1 MAHIL
6 IGLDIGGTKTHAIRL
21 EDGAVT
27 AEAIAGSANVQNV
40 SREAASNALAEVFSA
55 LGSDADTVIAG
66 AGGIDTENDADAL
79 AGLISPFAPHA
90 EIHAVH
96 DSRLVL
102 AAGRARRGIAV
113 IAGTGSAVWGTDGAG
128 KEARAGGWGYLL
140 GDEGSGYWLGR
151 ELVRHAL
158 RRRDQGLEPDAL
170 TRALLADCSLADPV
184 ELIAHFHGP
193 TGRRYWAQ
201 RSRLVVDAAAADPVA
216 AHLLAVA
223 AEDLAGL
230 ILQVAGRLD
239 ISGPVILGGGLGAN
253 VPQLAA
259 GIAAALAP
267 YGIDDVR
274 QLDRE
279 PVYGVDLLDDP
290 AGHAS
295 RPGSDAPAPDR
306 RKS

>member
-40 SREAASNALAEVFSA
+40 SREAASIALAEVFSA
-55 LGSDADTVIAG
+55 LGSDADRVIAG
-66 AGGIDTENDADAL
+66 AGGIDTANDAVAL
-79 AGLISPFAPHA
+79 AALISPFAPQA
-90 EIHAVH
+90 EIRAVH

-113 IAGTGSAVWGTDGAG
+113 IAGTGSAVWGTDGTG
-128 KEARAGGWGYLL
+128 NEARAGGWGYLL

-170 TRALLADCSLADPV
+170 TQALLADCSLADPV

-201 RSRLVVDAAAADPVA
+201 RSRLVVEAAADPVA
-216 AHLLAVA
+216 AELLAVA
-223 AEDLAGL
+223 AKDLARL
-230 ILQVAGRLD
+230 IRQVAGRLD

-290 AGHAS
+290 AGCAG
-295 RPGSDAPAPDR
+295 RAGSDAPTPDC

>member
-40 SREAASNALAEVFSA
+40 SREAASTALAEVFSA
-55 LGSDADTVIAG
+55 LGSDADRVIAG
-66 AGGIDTENDADAL
+66 AGGIDTANDAVAL
-79 AGLISPFAPHA
+79 AALISPFAPQA
-90 EIHAVH
+90 EIRAVH

-113 IAGTGSAVWGTDGAG
+113 IAGTGSAVWGTDGTG
-128 KEARAGGWGYLL
+128 NEARAGGWGYLL

-170 TRALLADCSLADPV
+170 TQALLADCSLADPV

-201 RSRLVVDAAAADPVA
+201 RSRLVVEAAADPVA
-216 AHLLAVA
+216 AELLAVA
-223 AEDLAGL
+223 AKDLARL
-230 ILQVAGRLD
+230 IRQVAGRLD

-290 AGHAS
+290 AGRAG
-295 RPGSDAPAPDR
+295 RAGSDAPTPDC

>member
-40 SREAASNALAEVFSA
+40 SREAASTALAEVFSA
-55 LGSDADTVIAG
+55 LGSDADRVIAG
-66 AGGIDTENDADAL
+66 AGGIDTANDAVAL
-79 AGLISPFAPHA
+79 AALISPFAPQA
-90 EIHAVH
+90 EIRAVH

-113 IAGTGSAVWGTDGAG
+113 IAGTGSAVWGTDGSG
-128 KEARAGGWGYLL
+128 NEARAGGWGYLL

-170 TRALLADCSLADPV
+170 TQALLADCSLADPV

-201 RSRLVVDAAAADPVA
+201 RSRLVVEAAADPVA
-216 AHLLAVA
+216 AELLAVA
-223 AEDLAGL
+223 AKDLARL
-230 ILQVAGRLD
+230 IRQVAGRLD

-290 AGHAS
+290 AGRAG
-295 RPGSDAPAPDR
+295 RAGSDAPTPDC

>member
-40 SREAASNALAEVFSA
+40 SREAASTALAEVFSA
-55 LGSDADTVIAG
+55 LGSDADRVIAG
-66 AGGIDTENDADAL
+66 AGGIDTANDAVAL
-79 AGLISPFAPHA
+79 AALISPFAPQA
-90 EIHAVH
+90 EIRAVH

-113 IAGTGSAVWGTDGAG
+113 IAGTGSAVWGTDGSG
-128 KEARAGGWGYLL
+128 NEARAGGWGYLL

-170 TRALLADCSLADPV
+170 TQALLADCSLADPV

-201 RSRLVVDAAAADPVA
+201 RSRLVVEAAADPA
-216 AHLLAVA
+216 AAELLAVA
-223 AEDLAGL
+223 AKDLARL
-230 ILQVAGRLD
+230 IRQVAGRLD

-290 AGHAS
+290 AGRAG
-295 RPGSDAPAPDR
+295 RAGSDAPTPDC